1 MKILQRLIVLIAI
14 LSINQACYAT
24 FFNIEKLRI
33 GPNPL
38 VQGKDPIII
47 NYVATLAHSAEY
59 YVYTVTGELILKK
72 KFEYNIPNITH
83 AGECQFVLL
92 NSLAM
97 GRVPKQLYV
106 VIIVFKQENNTVK
119 KKKYVIVK

>member
-1 MKILQRLIVLIAI
+1 MKIFHKFITLLILIGMH
-14 LSINQACYAT
+14 QVCYAT
-24 FFNIEKLRI
+24 FFDIQSLRI

-47 NYVATLAHSAEY
+47 NYVASLPHTAEY
-59 YVYTVTGELILKK
+59 FVYTITGELVFNH
-72 KFEYNIPNITH
+72 KFPYNYPNVTH

-92 NSLAM
+92 DSLSI
-97 GRVPKQLYV
+97 GKYPKQLYV
-106 VIIVFKQENNTVK
+106 VIVVFDSGNKKIK